1 MKSKP
6 SLFFAFIMGLLL
18 VSCAENSE
26 NSATSSKD
34 NASVSGSITSGV
46 GQKLIFEHL
55 MSKGVTALDT
65 ITLDEQGKFKFS
77 TEVKGQ
83 GFFRVRLAQ
92 NNFVVLIMS
101 EGEQIELKSD
111 AKSLDQNYTVNGSA
125 ETSRL
130 QVFNQFVNKLYLSSD
145 SLARASKLH
154 QANRD
159 IEGYMGAS
167 QFQQILMMKKD
178 KFIRDFVDQN
188 PGSLASLAAVENL
201 NPESDYLYY
210 KKVVDG
216 LKNKIPDS
224 PYFQSLNER
233 VVSWSKTAVG
243 SEAPNI
249 SMATPSGG
257 TASLSDLR
265 GKVVL
270 LDFWASWCKP
280 CRAENPNV
288 VRVYNQYRDQGFEV
302 FSVSLDKSQ
311 QAWVQAIQQDGLLW
325 ENHVSDLKY
334 WQSAA
339 AKLYNVK
346 GIPQT
351 YLLDKEGSYHWQKSK
366 RCSIRT
372 KISRNFRRVICLLC

>member
-1 MKSKP
+1 MKQFP
-6 SLFFAFIMGLLL
+6 SFFLSLLIGLTLA
-18 VSCAENSE
+18 SCSENSE
-26 NSATSSKD
+26 SSATSSND
-34 NASVSGSITSGV
+34 NVSVNGIITNGAN
-46 GQKLIFEHL
+46 QDLIFEHL

-65 ITLDEQGKFKFS
+65 IKLDEKGEFTFS
-77 TEVKGQ
+77 TEVEGQ
-83 GFFRVRLAQ
+83 GFYRIRLAQ
-92 NNFVVLIMS
+92 NNFIVMIMS
-101 EGEQIELKSD
+101 EGEQIELTSD
-111 AKSLDQNYTVNGSA
+111 AKSLDQNYTVTGSA

-145 SLARASKLH
+145 SLAKASKIH

-178 KFIRDFVDQN
+178 KFIRDFVDEN

-201 NPESDYLYY
+201 NPESDYAYY

-249 SMATPSGG
+249 NMATPSGG

-288 VRVYNQYRDQGFEV
+288 VRVYNQYRDKGFEV

-311 QAWVQAIQQDGLLW
+311 QAWAQAIQQDGLVW
-325 ENHVSDLKY
+325 KNHVSDLKY

-351 YLLDKEGSYHWQKSK
+351 YLLDKDGIIIGKNLRGAALEQKLAE
-366 RCSIRT
+366 I
-372 KISRNFRRVICLLC
+372 FGE